1 MQGVEDRILLRVD
14 EARQEATRF
23 RSALGSV
30 PADAYWGSNSA
41 AAVLAVGLPYLD
53 GEIAYRDGRTDE
65 AIRLLGQAVAQEDEL
80 KYDEPPP
87 WTVPSRHALAAVQLA
102 AGRPAEAEKTY
113 LADLARYPEN
123 GWSLGGLARALEAQ
137 GRKDEAAGVRERLAR
152 AWARAD
158 VRPETSCL
166 CVKPSGR

>member
-1 MQGVEDRILLRVD
+1 M
-14 EARQEATRF
+14 
-23 RSALGSV
+23 
-30 PADAYWGSNSA
+30 
-41 AAVLAVGLPYLD
+41 GLPYLD

-87 WTVPSRHALAAVQLA
+87 WTVPSRHSLAAVQLA
-102 AGRPAEAEKTY
+102 SGRPADAEKTY
-113 LADLARYPEN
+113 RDDLRRYPEN

-137 GRKDEAAGVRERLAR
+137 GRAGEAAEARARQAR

-166 CVKPSGR
+166 CVRPGGR